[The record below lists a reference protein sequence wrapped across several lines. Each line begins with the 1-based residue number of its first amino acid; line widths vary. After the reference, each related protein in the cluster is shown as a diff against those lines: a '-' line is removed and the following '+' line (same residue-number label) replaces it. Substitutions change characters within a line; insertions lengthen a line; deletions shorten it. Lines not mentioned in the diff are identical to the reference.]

1 LANDEFVLH
10 YQPKLC
16 LKTDRWV
23 GVEALLRW
31 NRPGHGLVA
40 PLEFIPALEASG
52 LILDVGA
59 WVIATACRQLRIWQ
73 DAGRPPL
80 PIAVNVSVQQ
90 IAQPLPRRAADT
102 SERPHERHHDL
113 WSVASDSVC
122 AHQVAK
128 GLLEFELTESTLMSN
143 AEQSI
148 ATLQQLQAL
157 GIKISVDDFG
167 TGYSS
172 LAYLRRL
179 PLDAVKIDRTFIGDI
194 TTNEDAASIAL
205 AIISMAQRLNLKV
218 VAEGVETR
226 AQLDFLRAHGCDEAQ
241 GYYLARPMTLE
252 QLEILLRAPRRAT
265 VESLVTPA

>member
-1 LANDEFVLH
+1 
-10 YQPKLC
+10 
-16 LKTDRWV
+16 
-23 GVEALLRW
+23 
-31 NRPGHGLVA
+31 
-40 PLEFIPALEASG
+40 
-52 LILDVGA
+52 
-59 WVIATACRQLRIWQ
+59 
-73 DAGRPPL
+73 
-80 PIAVNVSVQQ
+80 
-90 IAQPLPRRAADT
+90 
-102 SERPHERHHDL
+102 
-113 WSVASDSVC
+113 VC

-179 PLDAVKIDRTFIGDI
+179 PLDAVKIDRSFIGDI
-194 TTNEDAASIAL
+194 TTDQDAASIVL

-218 VAEGVETR
+218 IAEGVETR

-241 GYYLARPMTLE
+241 GYYLARPMTIE
-252 QLEILLRAPRRAT
+252 QLEILLRAPRGAT
-265 VESLVTPA
+265 VEGVVIPA